1 MVAIHT
7 KYMTRNDCYIAN
19 RQITVTKLML
29 HSTATKG
36 VMASQWFSRWNK
48 SYIKGETNRQ
58 VCVHGFVDDKEVW
71 QYLPWNHRAWHAG
84 GSANNFAI
92 GIEMCEDLLHTK
104 EFADKT
110 IRNAAELFAFLCK
123 EFNLDPMK
131 DIISHKEGHKL
142 RVASNHGDPDHWIGK
157 FGYTMDTFR
166 KMVYDIMN
174 PVVEVEKPDVMY
186 RVIIDGKQIMAL
198 STLNSAKSKLTA
210 ETQDGSFGIVQR
222 TDGVTMFEL
231 DRRKVEEPV
240 VVMYRVIIDGKQI
253 MALSTL
259 ESAKAQLKKDTK
271 DGSLGVVQR
280 TDGVNVF
287 EIDLRK
293 KDEPVKVMYRVI
305 IDGKQIMAL
314 STFESAKATVVEK
327 TPNGI
332 VGIVERST
340 DGVKMF
346 EHFVKPKATWE
357 LHLNGQIVKDLQSA
371 VNKYFGAKR
380 LVVDGFYGDATYN
393 GVPNGIR
400 KGMVGYQI
408 IKEIQK
414 RLKTLGFY
422 KDRVD
427 GSFGLNTERAVMAF
441 QKARGFKAS
450 EQDGIVGRFTFSELY
465 RK

>member
-19 RQITVTKLML
+19 KQIAVTKLML

-84 GSANNFAI
+84 ASANNFAI

-110 IRNAAELFAFLCK
+110 IKNAAELFSFLCK

-131 DIISHKEGHKL
+131 DIISHKEGYKL
-142 RVASNHGDPDHWIGK
+142 GVASNHGDPDHWIGK

-174 PVVEVEKPDVMY
+174 PVTEVEKPD
-186 RVIIDGKQIMAL
+186 
-198 STLNSAKSKLTA
+198 
-210 ETQDGSFGIVQR
+210 
-222 TDGVTMFEL
+222 
-231 DRRKVEEPV
+231 
-240 VVMYRVIIDGKQI
+240 
-253 MALSTL
+253 
-259 ESAKAQLKKDTK
+259 
-271 DGSLGVVQR
+271 
-280 TDGVNVF
+280 
-287 EIDLRK
+287 
-293 KDEPVKVMYRVI
+293 VMYRVI

-314 STFESAKATVVEK
+314 STFESAKATVVDK
-327 TPNGI
+327 TPNGL

-340 DGVKMF
+340 DGVKLF

-357 LHLNGQIVKDLQSA
+357 LHLNGQVVKDLQSA
-371 VNKYFGAKR
+371 VNKYFGDKR
-380 LVVDGFYGDATYN
+380 LVVDGFYGGATYN

-441 QKARGFKAS
+441 QKAKGFKAS

>member
-19 RQITVTKLML
+19 KQITVTKLML

-84 GSANNFAI
+84 ASANNFAI

-110 IRNAAELFAFLCK
+110 IKNAAELFAFLCK

-131 DIISHKEGHKL
+131 DIISHKEGYKL
-142 RVASNHGDPDHWIGK
+142 GVASNHGDPEHWIGK

-174 PVVEVEKPDVMY
+174 LPKSVEAPKPVATVVAKVGDIIKTTANLNMRTGDSTTHSIILTIPKGEVVEYLATAPSGWFKVKYNSKTGFVSNKYINVTPAPKPVEGN
-186 RVIIDGKQIMAL
+186 I
-198 STLNSAKSKLTA
+198 
-210 ETQDGSFGIVQR
+210 
-222 TDGVTMFEL
+222 
-231 DRRKVEEPV
+231 
-240 VVMYRVIIDGKQI
+240 
-253 MALSTL
+253 
-259 ESAKAQLKKDTK
+259 
-271 DGSLGVVQR
+271 
-280 TDGVNVF
+280 
-287 EIDLRK
+287 
-293 KDEPVKVMYRVI
+293 MYRVI

-314 STFESAKATVVEK
+314 STFESAKATVIER
-327 TPNGI
+327 TPNGL

-340 DGVKMF
+340 DGVKLF
-346 EHFVKPKATWE
+346 EHFAKPKATWE
-357 LHLNGQIVKDLQSA
+357 IHINGQVVKDLQSA
-371 VNKYFGAKR
+371 VNKYFGDKR
-380 LVVDGFYGDATYN
+380 LVVDGFYGNATLN

-400 KGMVGYQI
+400 RGMRGYQI
-408 IKEIQK
+408 IKEIQN
-414 RLKTLGFY
+414 RLKALGFY

-427 GSFGLNTERAVMAF
+427 GSFGLNTERAVITF

>member
-19 RQITVTKLML
+19 KQIKVTKLML

-48 SYIKGETNRQ
+48 SYIKGEINRQ

-110 IRNAAELFAFLCK
+110 IKNAAELFAFLCK

-131 DIISHKEGHKL
+131 DIISHKEGYKL
-142 RVASNHGDPDHWIGK
+142 GVASNHGDPEHWIGK

-174 PVVEVEKPDVMY
+174 PVTEVEKPDVMY

-198 STLNSAKSKLTA
+198 STLDGAKSKLTA

-231 DRRKVEEPV
+231 DRRKVEKPV
-240 VVMYRVIIDGKQI
+240 AVMYRVIIDGKQ
-253 MALSTL
+253 
-259 ESAKAQLKKDTK
+259 
-271 DGSLGVVQR
+271 V
-280 TDGVNVF
+280 
-287 EIDLRK
+287 
-293 KDEPVKVMYRVI
+293 
-305 IDGKQIMAL
+305 MAL
-314 STFESAKATVVEK
+314 STFESAKATVIEK
-327 TPNGI
+327 TPNGL

-340 DGVKMF
+340 DGVKLF

-357 LHLNGQIVKDLQSA
+357 LHLNGKVVKDLQNA
-371 VNKYFGAKR
+371 VNKYFGDKR

-400 KGMVGYQI
+400 KGMRGYQI
-408 IKEIQK
+408 INEIQK

-427 GSFGLNTERAVMAF
+427 GSFGLNTERAIIAF
-441 QKARGFKAS
+441 QKARGFKRE

>member
-7 KYMTRNDCYIAN
+7 QYMTRNDCYIAN
-19 RQITVTKLML
+19 KQITVTKLML

-36 VMASQWFSRWNK
+36 VMARDWFSRWNK

-84 GSANNFAI
+84 ASANNFAI

-131 DIISHKEGHKL
+131 DIISHKEGYKL
-142 RVASNHGDPDHWIGK
+142 GVASNHGDPDHWIGK

-198 STLNSAKSKLTA
+198 STL
-210 ETQDGSFGIVQR
+210 D
-222 TDGVTMFEL
+222 
-231 DRRKVEEPV
+231 
-240 VVMYRVIIDGKQI
+240 
-253 MALSTL
+253 
-259 ESAKAQLKKDTK
+259 SAKAQLKKDTK
-271 DGSLGVVQR
+271 DGSLGIVQR

-287 EIDLRK
+287 EIDIRK

-314 STFESAKATVVEK
+314 STFESAKDMVVEK

-357 LHLNGQIVKDLQSA
+357 LHLNGQVVKDLQSA
-371 VNKYFGAKR
+371 VNKYFGDKR
-380 LVVDGFYGDATYN
+380 LVVDGFYGDATLN

-400 KGMVGYQI
+400 KGMSGYQI
-408 IKEIQK
+408 IKEIQN
-414 RLKTLGFY
+414 RLKALGFY

-427 GSFGLNTERAVMAF
+427 GSFGSNTERAVIAF
-441 QKARGFKAS
+441 QKARGFKVS